1 MPRRATS
8 LTLPVHKP
16 VAQPLPSHFGLC
28 TLFENACQGLSI
40 TPEQLQQE
48 LEAGGDTPD
57 LVSGALT
64 PAALRQIAET
74 LNTMQR
80 AGDEDRRSQSTIGS
94 EALAQADDARS

>member
-8 LTLPVHKP
+8 LTLPIHKP

-28 TLFENACQGLSI
+28 ILFENACQGLSI

-48 LEAGGDTPD
+48 LEAGGDLFD

-64 PAALRQIAET
+64 PKARLTAKT
-74 LNTMQR
+74 L
-80 AGDEDRRSQSTIGS
+80 A
-94 EALAQADDARS
+94 